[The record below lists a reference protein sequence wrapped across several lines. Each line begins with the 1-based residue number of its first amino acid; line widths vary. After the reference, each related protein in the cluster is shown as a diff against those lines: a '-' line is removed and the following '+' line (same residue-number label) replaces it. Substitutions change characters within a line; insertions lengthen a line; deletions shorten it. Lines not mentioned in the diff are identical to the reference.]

1 MCVGLFGKCKSTH
14 FASEAEEEKGKTLPY
29 GKKLPVGRGILH
41 YFLLLLHAN
50 MEKLLTDTEI
60 QWLRSNIDSAERIVL
75 CGHVGPDGDAL
86 GSTLA
91 LYHWLLRKGKKAT
104 VVVPNLFPDFL
115 QWLPGSEDIQIYCK
129 APEGVSLA
137 VGEADMVFVVDMN
150 VSSRLQDM
158 EQIVLDR
165 DVPRIL
171 IDHHLDPD
179 RNLFH
184 LVLSH
189 PEMCAASEVIC
200 HLLWQLGELDNLTME
215 EATCLYAGMM
225 CDTGA
230 FTFNST
236 RPVVYEC
243 ISRLL
248 ARGIDKDWI
257 YRQVF
262 FTASEARLR
271 LQGYLLYVN
280 MKVLKGMNASIMT
293 LTNEERRRFSCKNGD
308 TEGFVNIPLQI
319 LGMRLSVFL
328 NQNTEKPEMIKV
340 SLRSVDNF
348 PCNEMAAQFFNGGGH
363 KNASGGHLYGTM
375 EEAVKTTEKAIHAYV
390 DKLKATN

>member
-1 MCVGLFGKCKSTH
+1 
-14 FASEAEEEKGKTLPY
+14 
-29 GKKLPVGRGILH
+29 
-41 YFLLLLHAN
+41 
-50 MEKLLTDTEI
+50 MEKLLSDSEI
-60 QWLRSNIDSAERIVL
+60 LWLRSTIDAAERIVL

-86 GSTLA
+86 GSTLG
-91 LYHWLLRKGKKAT
+91 LYHWLVRKGKKAT
-104 VVVPNLFPDFL
+104 VVVPNIFPDFL
-115 QWLPGSEDIQIYCK
+115 EWLPGSKEILINTKQ
-129 APEGVSLA
+129 PEAVVQA
-137 VGEADMVFVVDMN
+137 VGEADMIFIVDMN

-158 EQIVLDR
+158 EQVVLER
-165 DVPRIL
+165 DVPRVL
-171 IDHHLDPD
+171 IDHHLGPD
-179 RNLFH
+179 LDLAP
-184 LVLSH
+184 LVVSQ
-189 PEMCAASEVIC
+189 PGMCAASEIIC
-200 HLLWQLGELDNLTME
+200 HILWQLGEMDTLTLN

-248 ARGIDKDWI
+248 ERGIDKDWI

-271 LQGYLLYVN
+271 LQGYMLYVN
-280 MKVLKGMNASIMT
+280 LRVMKGMNASIMT

-319 LGMRLSVFL
+319 LGMRLSIFL

-340 SLRSVDNF
+340 SLRSVDDF
-348 PCNEMAAQFFNGGGH
+348 PCNEMSAQFFNGGGH
-363 KNASGGHLYGTM
+363 KNASGGHLYCTM
-375 EEAVKTTEKAIHAYV
+375 EEAVQTAEKAIQAFAE
-390 DKLKATN
+390 KLKSNDNNIK

>member
-1 MCVGLFGKCKSTH
+1 
-14 FASEAEEEKGKTLPY
+14 
-29 GKKLPVGRGILH
+29 
-41 YFLLLLHAN
+41 
-50 MEKLLTDTEI
+50 MEKLLSDSEVL
-60 QWLRSNIDSAERIVL
+60 WLRSTLDAAERIVL

-91 LYHWLLRKGKKAT
+91 LYHWLVRMGKKAT
-104 VVVPNLFPDFL
+104 VVVPNVFPDFL
-115 QWLPGSEDIQIYCK
+115 NWLPGSADVQVFFK
-129 APEGVSLA
+129 QPELVTQT
-137 VGEADMVFVVDMN
+137 VGEADMVFIVDMN
-150 VSSRLQDM
+150 VSSRLQNV
-158 EQIVLDR
+158 EQVVLER
-165 DVPRIL
+165 DVPRVL
-171 IDHHLDPD
+171 IDHHPEPD
-179 RNLFH
+179 ESLAKLIVSR
-184 LVLSH
+184 
-189 PEMCAASEVIC
+189 PEMCAASEVVC
-200 HLLWQLGELDNLTME
+200 HLLWQLGEMDTLTTD
-215 EATCLYAGMM
+215 EATCLYTGMM

-248 ARGIDKDWI
+248 ERGIDKDWI

-280 MKVLKGMNASIMT
+280 MKVIKGLNASIMT
-293 LTNEERRRFSCKNGD
+293 LTNEERKRFSCKNGD

-328 NQNTEKPEMIKV
+328 NQNTEQPEMIRV
-340 SLRSVDNF
+340 SLRSVDDF

-363 KNASGGHLYGTM
+363 KNASGGHLYCTM
-375 EEAVKTTEKAIHAYV
+375 EEAVKITQKAIQSFT
-390 DKLKATN
+390 DKLKKKAQSLP